1 MNSSKLSFPA
11 AVIFDWDSTLVDNWR
26 AIHLS
31 LNATLTEMGHQTWTE
46 EETRKRANSSAR
58 DAFPKLFGKKSE
70 QALKFFYEAFE
81 RFQLETLKVL
91 NGAEELIKVLVENE
105 IYLAIVSNKNGDHLR
120 KEVIELGWSGYFQKV
135 VGASD
140 AIEDKPSIEPVKMA
154 LKRAGLG
161 PNSIIW
167 FVGDSVLDLQ
177 CATISGCVPILIEG
191 SGIDDECLKDW
202 PPHSIFSSCE
212 RLKEAFLDI

>member
-1 MNSSKLSFPA
+1 MNSSKLPFPA

-46 EETRKRANSSAR
+46 EETRKRSKSSAR

-91 NGAEELIKVLVENE
+91 NGAEELIKVLSENE

-154 LKRAGLG
+154 LKSAGLG
-161 PNSIIW
+161 SNSIIW

-177 CATISGCVPILIEG
+177 CATISGCVPILLEG

-212 RLKEAFLDI
+212 RLKEAFLAI

>member
-1 MNSSKLSFPA
+1 MNSSKLPFPA

-46 EETRKRANSSAR
+46 EETRKRAKSSAR

-120 KEVIELGWSGYFQKV
+120 KEVIELGWSEYFQKI

-140 AIEDKPSIEPVKMA
+140 ATEDKPSIEPVKVA
-154 LKRAGLG
+154 LKNAGLG
-161 PNSIIW
+161 SNSIIW

>member
-1 MNSSKLSFPA
+1 MNSSKLPFPA

-46 EETRKRANSSAR
+46 EETRKRAKSSAR
-58 DAFPKLFGKKSE
+58 DAFPNLFGKKSE

-91 NGAEELIKVLVENE
+91 NGAEGLIKVLSENE

-140 AIEDKPSIEPVKMA
+140 AIEDKPSIEPVKLA
-154 LKRAGLG
+154 LKNAGLDSK
-161 PNSIIW
+161 SIIW

-177 CATISGCVPILIEG
+177 CATISGCVPILLEG

>member
-1 MNSSKLSFPA
+1 MNSSKLPFPA

-46 EETRKRANSSAR
+46 EETRKRSKSSAR

-81 RFQLETLKVL
+81 RFHLETLKVL
-91 NGAEELIKVLVENE
+91 NGAEELIKVLLENE

-154 LKRAGLG
+154 LKSAGLAS
-161 PNSIIW
+161 NSIIW
-167 FVGDSVLDLQ
+167 FVGDSVLDLE

-191 SGIDDECLKDW
+191 SGIDEECLKDW

>member
-1 MNSSKLSFPA
+1 MNSSKLPFPA

-31 LNATLTEMGHQTWTE
+31 LNATLIEMGHQTWTE
-46 EETRKRANSSAR
+46 EETRKRSKSSAR
-58 DAFPKLFGKKSE
+58 DAFPNLFGEKSE

-91 NGAEELIKVLVENE
+91 NGAEELIKVLSENE

-154 LKRAGLG
+154 LKNTGLG
-161 PNSIIW
+161 SNSIIW
-167 FVGDSVLDLQ
+167 FVGDSGVDLQ

-191 SGIDDECLKDW
+191 SGIDGECFKDC
-202 PPHSIFSSCE
+202 PPHSVFSSCE
-212 RLKEAFLDI
+212 KLKEAFLDI

>member
-1 MNSSKLSFPA
+1 MNSSKLPFPA

-46 EETRKRANSSAR
+46 EETRKRAKSSAR
-58 DAFPKLFGKKSE
+58 DAFPTLFGKKSE

-91 NGAEELIKVLVENE
+91 NGAEELIKVLSENE

-154 LKRAGLG
+154 LKSAGLG
-161 PNSIIW
+161 SNSIIW

>member
-1 MNSSKLSFPA
+1 MKCCKLPFPA

-31 LNATLTEMGHQTWTE
+31 INATLTEMGHQTWTE
-46 EETRKRANSSAR
+46 AETRRRANSSAR
-58 DAFPKLFGKKSE
+58 DAVPKLFGKKSE

-81 RFQLETLKVL
+81 RFQLETLRVL
-91 NGAEELIKVLVENE
+91 YGAEELIQTLSKND

-154 LKRAGLG
+154 LKSAGLDS
-161 PNSIIW
+161 NSIIW

>member
-1 MNSSKLSFPA
+1 MNSSKLPFPA

-46 EETRKRANSSAR
+46 EETRKRSKSSAR
-58 DAFPKLFGKKSE
+58 DAFPNLFGKKSE
-70 QALKFFYEAFE
+70 QALNFFYEAFE
-81 RFQLETLKVL
+81 QFQLETLKVL
-91 NGAEELIKVLVENE
+91 NGAEELIKVLSENE

-140 AIEDKPSIEPVKMA
+140 AIEDKPSIEPVKVA
-154 LKRAGLG
+154 LKSAGLDS
-161 PNSIIW
+161 NSIIW
-167 FVGDSVLDLQ
+167 FVGDSVLDLK